1 MSSDDRYYSR
11 RGKRGNHLGGRMSRT
26 GDWFHVGARVSQE
39 REEPR
44 KMPRSLA
51 CTLVWLVVSSMKMR
65 NSEEEQIGV
74 GKGLR
79 LGLDMLNVRWK
90 HPSGNVQL
98 TVEYKRLELGD
109 ITVEVVFDFYVLVNR

>member
-1 MSSDDRYYSR
+1 M
-11 RGKRGNHLGGRMSRT
+11 K
-26 GDWFHVGARVSQE
+26 
-39 REEPR
+39 
-44 KMPRSLA
+44 PRSLVWS
-51 CTLVWLVVSSMKMR
+51 LVWLVVSSMKMR

-98 TVEYKRLELGD
+98 TVEYKGLELGD